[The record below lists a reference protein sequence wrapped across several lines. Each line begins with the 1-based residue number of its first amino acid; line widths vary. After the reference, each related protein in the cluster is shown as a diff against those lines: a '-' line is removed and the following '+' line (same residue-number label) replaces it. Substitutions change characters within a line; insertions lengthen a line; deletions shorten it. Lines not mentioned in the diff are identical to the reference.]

1 MTKMTLYY
9 GRFDC
14 VCEVCE
20 VCEVCDRLYLFHKSG
35 CPTGILFPLVSPA
48 QSTIKTHGILE
59 IQIARVLQPNA
70 PKVTIYPRYPPT
82 YELTPVHLR
91 QSARTASENPLI
103 VPIPH
108 PPPMPMPHARIHMGI
123 HAGMATGD
131 GGRGRKGDERGIS
144 YPSPAVLH
152 SSYCARFRLY
162 ILSPHPVVRPPLQ
175 EIQDQYQKQKN

>member
-70 PKVTIYPRYPPT
+70 PKVTIYPRYPELSQLYPPT
-82 YELTPVHLR
+82 YELTPVHPR

-103 VPIPH
+103 VP
-108 PPPMPMPHARIHMGI
+108 PHA
-123 HAGMATGD
+123 HAPCQDTHGNTCWDGD
-131 GGRGRKGDERGIS
+131 GGRGTGTEGG
-144 YPSPAVLH
+144 
-152 SSYCARFRLY
+152 
-162 ILSPHPVVRPPLQ
+162 
-175 EIQDQYQKQKN
+175 